1 MKKSVKHHKDHDK
14 ISASKHEEQGFYSS
28 PSREHLTHPVEI
40 LTIKSLQAACFF
52 LLFTFRQKKVRDKQS
67 LTMRKTADNDNMSLQ
82 YVLFYHEMLS
92 SHTTTKQTCP
102 SVSNYSSWPC
112 AGWACQ

>member
-28 PSREHLTHPVEI
+28 PSREHLTHPVQI

-52 LLFTFRQKKVRDKQS
+52 FCLHDVDKVQFFAFDVPHVLRLFCASTQLQGVLAVLGTFEARI
-67 LTMRKTADNDNMSLQ
+67 
-82 YVLFYHEMLS
+82 
-92 SHTTTKQTCP
+92 
-102 SVSNYSSWPC
+102 
-112 AGWACQ
+112 